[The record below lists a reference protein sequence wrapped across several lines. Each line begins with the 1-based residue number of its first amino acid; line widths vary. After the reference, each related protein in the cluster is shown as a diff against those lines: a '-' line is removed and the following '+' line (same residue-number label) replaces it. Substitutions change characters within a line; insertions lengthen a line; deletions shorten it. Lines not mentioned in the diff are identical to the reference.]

1 MKVLKFCG
9 AFASGLTA
17 FIITPA
23 VEPWRLTIALA
34 AVFMVLVL
42 MFAPMGKRNDDGSPD
57 DPE

>member
-1 MKVLKFCG
+1 MKLLKFCG
-9 AFASGLTA
+9 AVASGLTA
-17 FIITPA
+17 FVITPA
-23 VEPWRLTIALA
+23 VEPWRLIVASG